1 MTSHS
6 TTRRMFLR
14 MSATGLSILAIRPA
28 RVAADDE
35 AAALLQNAAKAMTE
49 VTSFHFEMETID
61 GRATVL
67 ENLELSKVVGDV
79 LRPDSF
85 TATLT
90 AKLAVIEVNVD
101 VVSVAGSVW
110 VTDPTK
116 PGKVWR
122 QVASAGER
130 GGGAAF
136 TDLINP
142 DRLFLAAVTLIEDPV
157 VDGKEKIDGQECS
170 VVTGTF
176 DPTIA
181 GVGQS
186 GRRRGSHA
194 DLAHRRTCLPHGLDR
209 RRWQNPAHR
218 GRRTADHHRIE
229 GCGQS
234 DQFYELRCPAR
245 DFRPRVNA
253 GGNAR
258 SGAGRGR
265 PFDLVDIRAVD
276 NRL

>member
-85 TATLT
+85 KATLT

-176 DPTIA
+176 DPKRLQELASPVAGAVATPTLLTGEPVYLTVWIA
-181 GVGQS
+181 GDGKI
-186 GRRRGSHA
+186 
-194 DLAHRRTCLPHGLDR
+194 L
-209 RRWQNPAHR
+209 
-218 GRRTADHHRIE
+218 RIE
-229 GCGQS
+229 EEGPLTTTES
-234 DQFYELRCPAR
+234 KDVAR
-245 DFRPRVNA
+245 AINFTN
-253 GGNAR
+253 
-258 SGAGRGR
+258 
-265 PFDLVDIRAVD
+265 FDAPLEISAPE
-276 NRL
+276 